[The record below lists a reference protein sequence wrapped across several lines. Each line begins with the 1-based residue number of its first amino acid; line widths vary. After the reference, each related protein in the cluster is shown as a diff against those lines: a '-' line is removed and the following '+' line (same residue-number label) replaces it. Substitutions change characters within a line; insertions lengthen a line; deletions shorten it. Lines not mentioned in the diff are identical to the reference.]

1 MKMYNL
7 QSLMSSLQTIQLYVK
22 KVVCTNSVLQKT
34 WNIMEP
40 KGTWWWGKRK
50 KKEMEGVVKLHF
62 NASAFSHNFCCVFLQ
77 MYCAP
82 LRNFAF
88 FSYSKLKDSQ
98 GNSNALNWIL
108 SFNQF
113 FFNHHHV
120 LLWVCRIYSHMD
132 YFHWVF
138 VSFLKL
144 ESYSLASL

>member
-40 KGTWWWGKRK
+40 KGT
-50 KKEMEGVVKLHF
+50 
-62 NASAFSHNFCCVFLQ
+62 FSHNFCCVFLQ